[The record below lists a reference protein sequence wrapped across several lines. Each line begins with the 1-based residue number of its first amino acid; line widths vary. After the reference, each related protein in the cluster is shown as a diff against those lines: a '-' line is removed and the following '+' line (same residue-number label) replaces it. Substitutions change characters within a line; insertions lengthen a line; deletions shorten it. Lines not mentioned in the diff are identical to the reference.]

1 MLLQSALQEPLVAL
15 LAHPSHSVRVNAA
28 WALRCFCYSTPLRL
42 PKTIVTVMEKLQRDL
57 AAILVPTSAF
67 GAPSL
72 GTTSTPQDIPARAM
86 GHAYGLAALVSTI
99 PQRPLYASYDAS
111 AKVLDMAT
119 SLLKA
124 AGSHDLR
131 PARVEVAAAWTLIA
145 ALTSLGPNFVRPHLP
160 QLLVL
165 WRNALP
171 KPTSKDTQGNAGR
184 SRAEWAF
191 LLDVRESAL
200 GAVLGFLRA
209 NKELVTLDVARRV
222 SSLLSNALSFANN
235 FISAGVL
242 DDPMMTDGGIP
253 GQPQTAG
260 ATPGAKSE
268 LSLRD
273 TEALLRR
280 RVHQCFVALGFG
292 AIPEATQVVLLQSA
306 VGLFAGPDGYAGSAV
321 QAAIASNTGSFTT
334 VWAGTDGYAYGVT
347 GEEVVDLGGTGGN
360 GEGASA
366 SLGGR
371 VDKPDG
377 ERETDYLNRDEVEVK
392 IDILVRDFFSLS
404 SGMAH
409 GIGNRTG
416 NQFFVQLNT
425 TPSLFAKRKSV
436 TRNIDCWKRLHLP
449 LPSSIPRST
458 SSPTCF
464 RFKTFRQ
471 QQRSS
476 AQFWRMYARP
486 N

>member
-1 MLLQSALQEPLVAL
+1 
-15 LAHPSHSVRVNAA
+15 
-28 WALRCFCYSTPLRL
+28 
-42 PKTIVTVMEKLQRDL
+42 MEKLQRDL

-67 GAPSL
+67 SPPSL

-99 PQRPLYASYDAS
+99 PQRPLYASYDVS

-160 QLLVL
+160 QFLVL

-171 KPTSKDTQGNAGR
+171 KPTSKDAQGNAGR

-242 DDPMMTDGGIP
+242 DDPAMTDDGAP
-253 GQPQTAG
+253 GQPQTTG
-260 ATPGAKSE
+260 AAHGTKTE
-268 LSLRD
+268 LSLREK
-273 TEALLRR
+273 EALLRR

-306 VGLFAGPDGYAGSAV
+306 VDLFAAPEGYAGSAV
-321 QAAIASNTGSFTT
+321 QAAIASNTGAFTT

-347 GEEVVDLGGTGGN
+347 GEEVVDLGGIGGGTGDGT
-360 GEGASA
+360 SA
-366 SLGGR
+366 SSGGT
-371 VDKPDG
+371 DKADG

-392 IDILVRDFFSLS
+392 IDILVRISRAPLCDT
-404 SGMAH
+404 
-409 GIGNRTG
+409 IDITENRTE
-416 NQFFVQLNT
+416 NRFFAPLNT
-425 TPSLFAKRKSV
+425 TLWLFVRRKLAI
-436 TRNIDCWKRLHLP
+436 RNIGCSKHLHLQH
-449 LPSSIPRST
+449 PSSTPQST
-458 SSPTCF
+458 SSLDYFPY
-464 RFKTFRQ
+464 KTSRRR
-471 QQRSS
+471 QRSS
-476 AQFWRMYARP
+476 VQSWRMYARKNWNAMQGGRQLFTSTP
-486 N
+486 LSQLCAP